1 MVMNKKLLNKQFVEK
16 GGVVYRK
23 KSQNMADTL
32 QYRVEDNRAKSQG
45 TQVTNRTKKL
55 LGKDQLQPVR
65 K

>member
-23 KSQNMADTL
+23 KSRNMTDTL